1 MDAPARADLP
11 LVYRLLVRALSYA
24 LLCAAEDP
32 PLGNFDEFA
41 EMTAFGFKKINEEFF
56 ICLPTGVL

>member
-1 MDAPARADLP
+1 MDAPVRADLS
-11 LVYRLLVRALSYA
+11 LICRFLVRAVPHA
-24 LLCAAEDP
+24 LLCAVENP
-32 PLGNFDEFA
+32 SLGNFDEFA